1 MQETSE
7 MWVQSLGQEVP
18 LEKEM
23 ATSSSILASKIP
35 MDRGTWLAAA
45 HGGTNSWTDTTE
57 EQKQQFFFNLN
68 LFILIG
74 G

>member
-23 ATSSSILASKIP
+23 ATSSSIPAWKIP
-35 MDRGTWLAAA
+35 MGRGTWHATV

-57 EQKQQFFFNLN
+57 QQQQQF
-68 LFILIG
+68 
-74 G
+74 